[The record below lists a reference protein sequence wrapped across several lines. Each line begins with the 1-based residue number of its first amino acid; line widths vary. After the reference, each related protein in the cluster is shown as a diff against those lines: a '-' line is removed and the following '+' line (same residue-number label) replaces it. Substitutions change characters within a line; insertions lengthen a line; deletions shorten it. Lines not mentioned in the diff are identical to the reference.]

1 MKTQNPSLQGPH
13 IQVNGTVTNQVSKD
27 ISGALERIK
36 HSKSC
41 GFGEGWG
48 GRFLDKISGVN
59 SLSFLNF

>member
-13 IQVNGTVTNQVSKD
+13 IQVKGTVTNQVSKD
-27 ISGALERIK
+27 VVSSSLERIK

-41 GFGEGWG
+41 GLGVGV
-48 GRFLDKISGVN
+48 RFLDKISGVN